1 MNIQHILFAFTGE
14 VHPKINH
21 YLLSLILMESWE
33 ASFQINPLGCLETCI
48 KQEDVHR
55 DIFLSSPSTLVVKE
69 NAVTLDFL

>member
-33 ASFQINPLGCLETCI
+33 ASFRINPLGVSGDLY
-48 KQEDVHR
+48 
-55 DIFLSSPSTLVVKE
+55 
-69 NAVTLDFL
+69 